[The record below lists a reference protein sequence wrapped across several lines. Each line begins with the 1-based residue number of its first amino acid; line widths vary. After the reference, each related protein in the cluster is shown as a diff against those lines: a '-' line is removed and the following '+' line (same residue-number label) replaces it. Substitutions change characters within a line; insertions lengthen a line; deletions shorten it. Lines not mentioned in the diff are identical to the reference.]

1 MKRHEDYKELLV
13 PHALGALETAEARE
27 LEQHL
32 QTCASCRDE
41 LDAWQETASALA
53 YAAETAEPSQDLRT
67 RILAG
72 ARTLPQAEAA
82 RVSDSFET
90 VTSVVAEQS
99 SREQKSSERKS
110 NVIPMP
116 APRRAWGSMQ
126 TFGAI
131 AASLLIAALAVA
143 LAMLWQRNNAMEAEV
158 ARINRQYDES
168 QQELARARDDK
179 RLLTAPDASSAS
191 LSGTE
196 NASGA
201 RARLAYDKSTGRA
214 MLVADGLPPAPS
226 GKAYQLWYINEGQ
239 KPMPGGVFT
248 TDAAGHAEM
257 RDQIPPAG
265 RGAGVFAVTLERA
278 GGVPAPEGKAYLQGK
293 ASS

>member
-1 MKRHEDYKELLV
+1 MLV

-32 QTCASCRDE
+32 QTCAECRDE

-72 ARTLPQAEAA
+72 ARTLPQTETA
-82 RVSDSFET
+82 RALDSFET
-90 VTSVVAEQS
+90 VTNGASEQN
-99 SREQKSSERKS
+99 SSEQKS
-110 NVIPMP
+110 NVILMP

-143 LAMLWQRNNAMEAEV
+143 LAMLWQRNNAMETEV
-158 ARINRQYDES
+158 ARITHQYDES

-179 RLLTAPDASSAS
+179 RLLTAPDASIAS

-278 GGVPAPEGKAYLQGK
+278 GGVPAPEGKPYLQGK